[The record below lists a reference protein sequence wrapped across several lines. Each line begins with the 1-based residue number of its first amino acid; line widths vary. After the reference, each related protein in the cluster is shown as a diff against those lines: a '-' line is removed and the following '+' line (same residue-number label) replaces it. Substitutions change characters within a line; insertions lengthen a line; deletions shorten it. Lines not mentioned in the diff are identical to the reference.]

1 MTTTANP
8 YESLYSSLKANFTYT
23 EDGYECT
30 LGESMLIRAGA
41 NEESSSS
48 TLALARVAP
57 RKNAVNAI
65 VSYVSTQLSVADA
78 PVRNKTL
85 RRFPL
90 KTSMSAA
97 FSAVAA
103 CALVFSC
110 GIFALK
116 GASPIANYTANS
128 SGIEI
133 VTPAD
138 EAIESDELQLQ
149 K

>member
-8 YESLYSSLKANFTYT
+8 YEALYSSLKANFTYT

-30 LGESMLIRAGA
+30 LGESMLIQAGA
-41 NEESSSS
+41 KEESSSS
-48 TLALARVAP
+48 TLALAKVAP
-57 RKNAVNAI
+57 RKSAVNAI
-65 VSYVSTQLSVADA
+65 VTYVSTQLSVADA
-78 PVRNKTL
+78 PIRNKTL

-90 KTSMSAA
+90 RTSMSAA

-103 CALVFSC
+103 CALVFSF

-116 GASPIANYTANS
+116 GGNTVADYTADTS
-128 SGIEI
+128 VVEI
-133 VTPAD
+133 VDTTV
-138 EAIESDELQLQ
+138 EAAQDAELQIQ

>member
-8 YESLYSSLKANFTYT
+8 YDSLYSNLKANFTFT

-30 LGESMLIRAGA
+30 LGESMLIKAGA
-41 NEESSSS
+41 KEESSSS

-57 RKNAVNAI
+57 RGNAVSAI

-90 KTSMSAA
+90 RTSMSAV

-103 CALVFSC
+103 CALVFSF
-110 GIFALK
+110 GIFALR
-116 GASPIANYTANS
+116 GGNTLPPYTADTS
-128 SGIEI
+128 DVEVVEPMGDAI
-133 VTPAD
+133 V
-138 EAIESDELQLQ
+138 EDELQVE